1 MSFSWE
7 RVYFFNR
14 RGLRL
19 AGLLYRGVSRPS
31 VLLLVA
37 HGFLGTKEGRGKAL
51 EMAEALGT
59 LGYATLLF
67 DFAGNGESEG
77 DFADVCLT
85 NHVADLDCA
94 FRFAREAGFER
105 VVLCG
110 RSFGGAAAL
119 VYAAANPEVAGVCT
133 WAAPAHPSKLFRA
146 AAEPLRIDPDG
157 LVPLGSG
164 VWVRPEFFAD
174 LQRHN
179 LLRAAGKI
187 SPRPLLIVHGT
198 EDRVVPFSDA
208 EDLYGAAGE
217 PKELKPIPGADHQF
231 TGRHRE
237 VWEVLFT
244 WLERYFVLWHR
255 ST

>member
-1 MSFSWE
+1 MPFTWR

-19 AGLLYRGVSRPS
+19 AGLLYAGGPRPAF
-31 VLLLVA
+31 LLLVA

-51 EMAEALGT
+51 EMAEAVGT

-77 DFADVCLT
+77 DFADVSLT

-94 FRFAREAGFER
+94 FRFAREAGFDR

-119 VYAAANPEVAGVCT
+119 VYAAANPDVAGVCT
-133 WAAPAHPSKLFRA
+133 WAAPAHPFRLFRA
-146 AAEPLRIDPDG
+146 AAEPLRVDADG

-164 VWVRPEFFAD
+164 VRVRPEFFAD
-174 LQRHN
+174 LQQHD
-179 LLRAAGKI
+179 LLRAAGEI

-208 EDLYGAAGE
+208 RDLYGAARE

-231 TGRHRE
+231 TGRHPE
-237 VWEVLFT
+237 VWETLFA
-244 WLERYFVLWHR
+244 WLDRHFAVGD
-255 ST
+255 

>member
-1 MSFSWE
+1 MPFLWK
-7 RVYFFNR
+7 RVYFPNR

-19 AGLLYRGVSRPS
+19 AGLLYSGRPGLG

-51 EMAEALGT
+51 EMAESLGA
-59 LGYATLLF
+59 LGYAALLF
-67 DFAGNGESEG
+67 DFAGSGESEG
-77 DFADVCLT
+77 DFADVSLT
-85 NHVADLDCA
+85 NHVADLDGA
-94 FRFAREAGFER
+94 FRFAREAGFDR

-119 VYAAANPEVAGVCT
+119 VYAAANPEVAGVCI
-133 WAAPAHPSKLFRA
+133 WAAPAHPFKLFRA
-146 AAEPLRIDPDG
+146 AAEPLRIAPDG
-157 LVPLGSG
+157 LVPLGSR
-164 VWVRPEFFAD
+164 VRVRPEFFAD
-174 LQRHN
+174 LQRHD
-179 LLRAAGKI
+179 LLRAAGGV

-198 EDRVVPFSDA
+198 DDRVVPFSDA

-237 VWEVLFT
+237 VWEVFYA
-244 WLERYFVLWHR
+244 WLDRYFGLRHL